1 MRNLIG
7 KKRGF
12 TLVEL
17 MIVVA
22 IVGVLA
28 ALAIYGVRKYV
39 LNAKTAEARNT
50 LGQISK
56 DATTAFSRESMDG
69 TVLSLGHTAAKSNQL
84 CPSAAAVPAD
94 PATIKGQK
102 YQSLPAEWNQAGW
115 ACLRFSMQ
123 DPQYYSY
130 NYTASGASSAGDGF
144 VISAKGDLDGDS
156 ATSDFTFAGQ
166 IKSTSTNE
174 IVLVLA
180 PNITEVNSDE

>member
-56 DATTAFSRESMDG
+56 DATTAFSRESMAG
-69 TVLSLGHTAAKSNQL
+69 AVLSLGTTAAKSNQL
-84 CPSAAAVPAD
+84 CVSAAAVPASTD
-94 PATIKGQK
+94 TVKGQK
-102 YQSLPAEWNQAGW
+102 YQSNPTEWNQSGW

-123 DPQYYSY
+123 DPQYYQY

-144 VISAKGDLDGDS
+144 TISARGDLDGDS
-156 ATSDFTFAGQ
+156 TTSEFLFKGA
-166 IKSTSTNE
+166 IKSASNE
-174 IVLVLA
+174 VVVVLA
-180 PNITEVNSDE
+180 PNIIENNSDE